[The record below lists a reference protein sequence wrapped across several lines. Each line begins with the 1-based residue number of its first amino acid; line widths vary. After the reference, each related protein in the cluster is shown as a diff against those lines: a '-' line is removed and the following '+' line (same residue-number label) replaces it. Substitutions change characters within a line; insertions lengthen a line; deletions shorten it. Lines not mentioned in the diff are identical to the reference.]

1 MEVKPG
7 YKQTEVGV
15 VPAGWLVVKLEQIS
29 RPVRGGSPRP
39 AGSPKYFSGDYR
51 PWLTV
56 AALTNIPS
64 SQIEVY
70 RTDSMLTELGTRFSR
85 TLEPDTVIIANSGA
99 TLGVAKLLK
108 IRCCANDGIAAL
120 IELNEK
126 VSRRFLIYYINSLT
140 VTLREKVATG
150 NGQPNLNT
158 DLISSIQLPLPPL
171 PEQTAIANAL
181 SDVDALIES
190 VEKLIEKKKAIKQGT
205 MQELLTGKRRLPGF
219 GDGKGYRQTEVG
231 LVPED
236 WEVASL
242 MQLSESLQNGL
253 FLEPARRGNGI
264 PIVNV
269 SDLYGRSPID
279 IQILELFGA
288 SHSEVSRFACKKGD
302 LFFTR
307 SSLVP
312 SGIAK
317 CNYLDRVDD
326 EIVFDSHVVRM
337 RPRQDL
343 VSYSY
348 LFSALSGRACRS
360 FLISNSKTGT
370 LTTIDQAVLR
380 KCPVLLAPLPEQ
392 TAIANVLSDMDSE
405 IEALES
411 KLTKTKQLKQG
422 MMSELLTGR
431 IRLV

>member
-1 MEVKPG
+1 MEMKPG

-15 VPAGWLVVKLEQIS
+15 VPEDWEVEELQSIANVTSGKRIPLGESLTKSNTGFPYIRVSDLKPGGVDLDNIHYVPEHVAPRIHGYRIFKDELFISVAGTLGIVGQI
-29 RPVRGGSPRP
+29 PEELNG
-39 AGSPKYFSGDYR
+39 A
-51 PWLTV
+51 
-56 AALTNIPS
+56 N
-64 SQIEVY
+64 
-70 RTDSMLTELGTRFSR
+70 LTENADR
-85 TLEPDTVIIANSGA
+85 ISGIKCNA
-99 TLGVAKLLK
+99 SYLMYQLLSA
-108 IRCCANDGIAAL
+108 RV
-120 IELNEK
+120 ES
-126 VSRRFLIYYINSLT
+126 VINSIRT
-140 VTLREKVATG
+140 VGA
-150 NGQPNLNT
+150 QPKLA
-158 DLISSIQLPLPPL
+158 LERIRKFQICLPPL
-171 PEQTAIANAL
+171 HEQAAIANAL

-190 VEKLIEKKKAIKQGT
+190 VEKLIEKKKAIKQGA

-219 GDGKGYRQTEVG
+219 GDGKGYRQTELG